1 MFYNRRMTYDAQQ
14 ALGFLVS
21 QVTHLEPQ
29 VLRVIYVDIQYPTLV
44 PIDTSAQEWA
54 KSVTYFSMDKV
65 GQATWFNG
73 MATDMPV
80 ADVQHTKFEQPI
92 EMAGIGY
99 RYTLEEL
106 GQAMMIPGLNLTS
119 ERAEAAR
126 RAYEEFMEI
135 VMLRGDTARNW
146 TGLFNDATATAS
158 NTAGSW
164 AAATPDNIIKDINTI
179 LGAQWQTTLGIE
191 MSDTLLLPLQEFN
204 RLASTPRA
212 TGSDMSILE
221 WVKQYNVYTSQT
233 GQPLLVRGVIGLET
247 AGAGATQRAIA
258 YRRDMQVLKGHVPM
272 PHRFLPVW
280 QSGPVTY
287 DIPGIFRTGGT
298 EVRRPKGVR
307 YLDQL

>member
-1 MFYNRRMTYDAQQ
+1 MRFNRFMARDAQQ

-29 VLRVIYVDIQYPTLV
+29 VLRIVYVDIQYPTLI

-54 KSVTYFSMDKV
+54 KSVTYFSMDKL
-65 GQATWFNG
+65 GAAQWFNG
-73 MATDMPV
+73 MATDMPI
-80 ADVQHTKFEQPI
+80 ADIQHTKYEQPI

-106 GQAMMIPGLNLTS
+106 GQTMMIPGLNLTA

-135 VMLRGDTARNW
+135 VMLRGDAARNW
-146 TGLFNDATATAS
+146 TGLFNDGTATAS

-179 LGAQWQTTLGIE
+179 LGAQWQTTLGVE

-221 WVKQYNVYTSQT
+221 WVKKYNVYTSQT
-233 GQPLLVRGVIGLET
+233 GQPLLVRGAIGLET
-247 AGAGATQRAIA
+247 AGAGATQRAVA
-258 YRRDMQVLKGHVPM
+258 YRRDMQILKGHVPM
-272 PHRFLPVW
+272 PHRFLPIW